1 MRRRSKLRILVD
13 IIQAV
18 EKGESNVTRIMLEAN
33 LPYTRLARYLDELE
47 GKGML
52 MRVEEGRE
60 VKYRL
65 TRKGREFLKE
75 FRRLQAIAE
84 AFGVE
89 V

>member
-1 MRRRSKLRILVD
+1 MRRRSKLRILAD
-13 IIQAV
+13 ILQAV
-18 EKGESNVTRIMLEAN
+18 ERGESNITRIMLEAN
-33 LPYTRLARYLDELE
+33 LSYTRLARYLEELE

-52 MRVEEGRE
+52 VKVEEERE

-65 TRKGREFLKE
+65 TKKGREFLKE